1 MVSLINNKKNSTY
14 LKLLETVFLNI
25 EANEECRNFL
35 RICELL
41 LVISFTN
48 ATLERMFSR
57 ILRMKTDWRNRLN
70 RQRLDA
76 LLHSGEEGQSIGE
89 FDPNDAI
96 NLWFIDNVRRLTASQ
111 PKSCSEKRQNV
122 NDNDYVNIA
131 TLAMS
136 DIEDDDIGFQGVDFL

>member
-76 LLHSGEEGQSIGE
+76 LFHIGEEGQSIGE